1 MPLPVTQKK
10 ASSLSVGLLTTEWNG
25 SNDIIMNK
33 KNGTSRK
40 GAKPPRVSS
49 GLRALIV
56 DDEKIM
62 LTIGGNMLENLGF
75 QVDAAGCGDDALL
88 CLKKRRY
95 DLVLTDLVMS
105 GIDGIELSRRI
116 RQVSSGTKIII
127 MTGAQFG
134 KDLDKKT
141 SMVADRWLFKP
152 FGFPQL
158 EETVSCFFPD
168 AFSDP

>member
-1 MPLPVTQKK
+1 
-10 ASSLSVGLLTTEWNG
+10 
-25 SNDIIMNK
+25 MNH
-33 KNGTSRK
+33 KNNSQGQT
-40 GAKPPRVSS
+40 GANPPRVSS

-56 DDEKIM
+56 DDEMIM
-62 LTIGGNMLENLGF
+62 LTIGGSMLENLGF
-75 QVDAAGCGDDALL
+75 QVDSAGGGDDALQ

-105 GIDGIELSRRI
+105 GIDGLELSRRI
-116 RQVSSGTKIII
+116 RQLSSGTKIII

-134 KDLDKKT
+134 KDLDKVT
-141 SMVADRWLFKP
+141 SQLADRWLFKP

-168 AFSDP
+168 TFRDQ